1 MKRKNMATHYN
12 CCVRNCK
19 NSFRNAPELH
29 YYRIPKEPAIQKR
42 YVAFTQN
49 ETLIVD
55 KESTHTCS
63 AHEGGGKRS
72 RTHLPSIFPWTTPK
86 KKKETQKMEQTKRKL
101 PMAELPLEVNSE
113 IEEHSKEN
121 LSIDTSV
128 EVQTLLTTEQLSTL
142 HDYPQSCEGENMKL
156 KDVIQRLESKASMR
170 LRLRHSGEGCVL
182 SMCLAC
188 WMVRVAAVHAHLRV
202 VGMHSECAPLSSI

>member
-1 MKRKNMATHYN
+1 MASHYN

-19 NSFRNAPELH
+19 NSFRNAPDLH

-55 KESTHTCS
+55 KESTRTCS
-63 AHEGGGKRS
+63 AQFEGGGKRS
-72 RTHLPSIFPWTTPK
+72 RTHLPSIFPWTTPHVPSRILK
-86 KKKETQKMEQTKRKL
+86 RASFEETQKMEQTKRKL
-101 PMAELPLEVNSE
+101 PMAELPLEANSE

-128 EVQTLLTTEQLSTL
+128 EVQTLLTGEQLSKL
-142 HDYPQSCEGENMKL
+142 HDYAQSCEGETMKL
-156 KDVIQRLESKASMR
+156 KEDIQRLEKENENLKEMQIKTRSDKLEVCFR
-170 LRLRHSGEGCVL
+170 EL
-182 SMCLAC
+182 
-188 WMVRVAAVHAHLRV
+188 
-202 VGMHSECAPLSSI
+202 